1 VREKEVR
8 MEKSR
13 PIERER
19 ETKKEQVRGGKG
31 GIETKKRYSYS
42 RFIRITVECQY
53 KTQNMYTDTLD

>member
-31 GIETKKRYSYS
+31 GIETKKQYSYS